1 MFRLGASDNEKAVTA
16 TFKYGCFAHHCLME
30 EDRLGNPNLPF
41 PIAFCYGAH
50 DWLGTNGADKIVK
63 GNKYFNQGLSQLF
76 ILQNSDH
83 NTMLENPDRLSELII
98 GFCK

>member
-1 MFRLGASDNEKAVTA
+1 MFRLGASENEKAMCA
-16 TFKYGCFAHHCLME
+16 TFKYGGFAHHCLTE

-63 GNKYFNQGLSQLF
+63 GNKFFKDGISQLF
-76 ILQNSDH
+76 IL
-83 NTMLENPDRLSELII
+83 
-98 GFCK
+98 